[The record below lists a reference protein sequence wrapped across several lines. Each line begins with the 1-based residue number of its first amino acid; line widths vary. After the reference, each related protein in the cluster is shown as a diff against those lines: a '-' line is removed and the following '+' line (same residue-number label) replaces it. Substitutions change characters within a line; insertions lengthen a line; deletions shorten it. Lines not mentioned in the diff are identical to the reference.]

1 VAARVAVAVVAVVV
15 LAWLGVMERN
25 ERLLA
30 RGVATAG
37 QLNTPADFARAEADL
52 RAARLLNPT
61 TTPDFNR
68 AVLYAGARRP
78 ERAIALMR
86 DVVRREPDNRIA
98 WGVLYGFTRD
108 RDPATARR
116 ARAALRRLDPL
127 AARRD

>member
-1 VAARVAVAVVAVVV
+1 MTGRVIVALLAVAV
-15 LAWLGVMERN
+15 LAWLAVMERN
-25 ERLLA
+25 ERLIA

-37 QLNTPADFARAEADL
+37 QLDTPADVARAEADL

-68 AVLYAGARRP
+68 AVLYAGADRP
-78 ERAIALMR
+78 REAAALLQ

-98 WGVLYGFTRD
+98 WGILYAFTRD
-108 RDPATARR
+108 RDPAAARR
-116 ARAALRRLDPL
+116 ALDALRRLDPL